1 MTTAI
6 VQKGAVISIGSEL
19 DANISVI
26 HNDGT
31 VNRDCISVARLPT
44 GEKCYHYIL
53 QDGDIVLREVTTS
66 NPSLRQLKL
75 DTVELKQSGDRYTAT
90 LIAGCNHEELSQ
102 KALEAYKD
110 SNLRKSLNMETVQTL
125 IGVPGFASLLTHGAM
140 SNIYGH
146 PIDFLLDSVGIL
158 FEKLDDKE
166 TVGYRGNVIQST
178 LTIDKVKNRVV
189 HDTFVD
195 LGSLTTTSYYGTDNS
210 LLLTRSLKHAMRLT
224 IASHS
229 ADNLSFA
236 QKWFE
241 KIIHETG
248 HAIRKTKTKRGELIV
263 VLPKI
268 SQKAAEL
275 CKTLG

>member
-75 DTVELKQSGDRYTAT
+75 DTVELKQSGDRYTAI
-90 LIAGCNHEELSQ
+90 LIDGCNHEELSQ

-158 FEKLDDKE
+158 SEKLDDKE

-195 LGSLTTTSYYGTDNS
+195 LGSLTSTSYYGTDNS

-241 KIIHETG
+241 KIIQETG
-248 HAIRKTKTKRGELIV
+248 HAIRKTKTKRGELMV

>member
-19 DANISVI
+19 DANISVV

-44 GEKCYHYIL
+44 GEKYYHYIL
-53 QDGDIVLREVTTS
+53 QNGDIVLREVTTS
-66 NPSLRQLKL
+66 NSSLRQLKL
-75 DTVELKQSGDRYTAT
+75 ATVELRQSGERYTAT
-90 LIAGCNHEELSQ
+90 LVDGCKHEGIAE
-102 KALEAYKD
+102 KALGVYKD
-110 SNLRKSLNMETVQTL
+110 FNLRKTLNMETVQTL
-125 IGVPGFASLLTHGAM
+125 IDVPSFASLLTHGAM
-140 SNIYGH
+140 TNIYGH
-146 PIDFLLDSVGIL
+146 PVDFLLDSVGIL

-166 TVGYRGNVIQST
+166 TVGYRGNVIQSI
-178 LTIDKVKNRVV
+178 LVIDKAKNKVM

-195 LGSLTTTSYYGTDNS
+195 LSSLTTSSYSGTDNS

-224 IASHS
+224 VASHS
-229 ADNLSFA
+229 ADDLSFA

-268 SQKAAEL
+268 SQKAADL

>member
-90 LIAGCNHEELSQ
+90 LIDGYIHKELAK

-110 SNLRKSLNMETVQTL
+110 SNLRKTLNMETVQTL
-125 IGVPGFASLLTHGAM
+125 ISVPSFASLLTHGAM
-140 SNIYGH
+140 TNIYGH
-146 PIDFLLDSVGIL
+146 PVDFLLDSVGIL
-158 FEKLDDKE
+158 FEKPDDKE
-166 TVGYRGNVIQST
+166 TVGYRGNAIQST
-178 LTIDKVKNRVV
+178 LIIDKAKNKVL

-195 LGSLTTTSYYGTDNS
+195 LSSLTTSSYSGTDTS

-224 IASHS
+224 VISHS

-241 KIIHETG
+241 KIIYETG

-268 SQKAAEL
+268 SQKAADL

>member
-90 LIAGCNHEELSQ
+90 LIDGCIHEELAK

-110 SNLRKSLNMETVQTL
+110 SNLRKTLNMETVQTL
-125 IGVPGFASLLTHGAM
+125 IGVPSFASLLTHGAM
-140 SNIYGH
+140 TNIYGH
-146 PIDFLLDSVGIL
+146 PVDFLLDSVGIL
-158 FEKLDDKE
+158 FEKLDEKE
-166 TVGYRGNVIQST
+166 TVDYRGSVIQST
-178 LTIDKVKNRVV
+178 LVIDKVENKVL

-195 LGSLTTTSYYGTDNS
+195 LSSITTSSYSGTDTS

-224 IASHS
+224 VASHS

-241 KIIHETG
+241 KIIYETG
-248 HAIRKTKTKRGELIV
+248 HAIRKTKTRRGELIV

-268 SQKAAEL
+268 SQKAADL